1 MHIQY
6 KKESLL
12 INQTFYA
19 DLMHWDFLLFLC
31 FIENDDFSESHDLC
45 KFGIG
50 KKRKKLYS
58 CSSNKGSH
66 FGLKRVAKWLATCA
80 RKRVPILGSNHPGDV

>member
-19 DLMHWDFLLFLC
+19 DLMHWDFSLFLC
-31 FIENDDFSESHDLC
+31 FIENDDFSASLDLC
-45 KFGIG
+45 
-50 KKRKKLYS
+50 KKRKKL
-58 CSSNKGSH
+58 
-66 FGLKRVAKWLATCA
+66 ALA
-80 RKRVPILGSNHPGDV
+80 